1 MTPPSSIRQELV
13 RAAERRDRSRR
24 QAVALTVAGV
34 AGLVLLV
41 GVLLDYVWLLS
52 PSIRGG
58 WAALLVLV
66 GGVGAAAWAVWGRRR
81 TSIKEAALEVEASRS
96 ETGCEVSTAAE
107 YAAGERQ
114 VSGDHER
121 ELVEALQRKAAVS
134 VAQAPVREARVLLW
148 PRLAAVAAVVG
159 LGVFLVSAPA
169 SGTALRRIATPW
181 TAASYAQITV
191 TPGAVEIPVGRPLEI
206 RGQFVGRIPETAEL
220 QIREKGRDDW
230 QRVTLVAPT
239 NGVFRHALGAV
250 SGPFSY
256 RVTGLDAVSG
266 EFQVTTYVPPAVKDL
281 RVRLEPPAYTG
292 LQPSEQASADIAI
305 VRGTR
310 ALFRI
315 VPTVPLGRAELV
327 FTNGTVVP
335 LRPDASRQWVAEVP
349 VQRDGE
355 FRIAMVD
362 ERGRAGVDEVRH
374 HITAIPD
381 APPKVDFTEPGEDIR
396 AAATNRIALRFAASD
411 DFGVAGVRILYHR
424 LGSPEQELKVP
435 RLTRRDGEF
444 LGEAELD
451 LGSLKLEE
459 YELVAYHAEA
469 RDNNTLDGPGI
480 GKSPTY
486 FIEITDKEGGKCLSQ
501 CKGQKVNLLVIQKQI
516 IADTAALAT
525 SASTDRYQEMA
536 ARQRDA
542 VEFGRLYQ
550 EALAKTGAPVEAQ
563 GMMNSAVTKMEKAA
577 AALKASRRD
586 AALPPEESALADL
599 YQVVGLLPELKNL
612 PVTPQAAKA
621 SNAPPAVQVVLQA
634 ILKQKKEPANREE
647 LARLLEQVQQLNRQQ
662 AAVNAAS
669 RSSGESQGKGTGA
682 GKGEG
687 EGQGQSGKEGQANN
701 GKAAKGKAG
710 QGKKGPAKEGQGKQ
724 GEGKEGVAQDGKGDP
739 ESKPADPKDL
749 AALAPKQEQMSAEA
763 RALAERIQRLAG
775 KGSRLGHGAGQRVGD
790 AAGKMAQAAQAMR
803 SGKGESAGTAG
814 DQSAS
819 SLGAAE
825 ALLEALLSG
834 RPELSDVTAEEAPK
848 QYEAAIADYFR
859 RLSRAE

>member
-1 MTPPSSIRQELV
+1 M
-13 RAAERRDRSRR
+13 
-24 QAVALTVAGV
+24 
-34 AGLVLLV
+34 
-41 GVLLDYVWLLS
+41 
-52 PSIRGG
+52 
-58 WAALLVLV
+58 
-66 GGVGAAAWAVWGRRR
+66 
-81 TSIKEAALEVEASRS
+81 
-96 ETGCEVSTAAE
+96 
-107 YAAGERQ
+107 
-114 VSGDHER
+114 
-121 ELVEALQRKAAVS
+121 
-134 VAQAPVREARVLLW
+134 
-148 PRLAAVAAVVG
+148 
-159 LGVFLVSAPA
+159 
-169 SGTALRRIATPW
+169 
-181 TAASYAQITV
+181 
-191 TPGAVEIPVGRPLEI
+191 
-206 RGQFVGRIPETAEL
+206 
-220 QIREKGRDDW
+220 
-230 QRVTLVAPT
+230 
-239 NGVFRHALGAV
+239 
-250 SGPFSY
+250 
-256 RVTGLDAVSG
+256 
-266 EFQVTTYVPPAVKDL
+266 
-281 RVRLEPPAYTG
+281 
-292 LQPSEQASADIAI
+292 
-305 VRGTR
+305 
-310 ALFRI
+310 
-315 VPTVPLGRAELV
+315 
-327 FTNGTVVP
+327 
-335 LRPDASRQWVAEVP
+335 
-349 VQRDGE
+349 
-355 FRIAMVD
+355 
-362 ERGRAGVDEVRH
+362 
-374 HITAIPD
+374 
-381 APPKVDFTEPGEDIR
+381 
-396 AAATNRIALRFAASD
+396 
-411 DFGVAGVRILYHR
+411 
-424 LGSPEQELKVP
+424 
-435 RLTRRDGEF
+435 
-444 LGEAELD
+444 
-451 LGSLKLEE
+451 
-459 YELVAYHAEA
+459 
-469 RDNNTLDGPGI
+469 
-480 GKSPTY
+480 
-486 FIEITDKEGGKCLSQ
+486 
-501 CKGQKVNLLVIQKQI
+501 LVIQKQI

>member
-24 QAVALTVAGV
+24 QAVAWTVVGV
-34 AGLVLLV
+34 AGLALLV

-52 PSIRGG
+52 PSLRGG

-66 GGVGAAAWAVWGRRR
+66 GGAGAVAWAIWGRRR
-81 TSIKEAALEVEASRS
+81 TSIKEAALEVEASQS

-107 YAAGERQ
+107 YAAGDRQ
-114 VSGDHER
+114 VSGDPER
-121 ELVEALQRKAAVS
+121 ELVEALQRKAALS
-134 VAQAPVREARVLLW
+134 VAQAPVRDGQVLLW
-148 PRLAAVAAVVG
+148 PRLAAIAAGLG

-181 TAASYAQITV
+181 TAASYARIAV
-191 TPGAVEIPVGRPLEI
+191 TPGAVELPVGRPLEI
-206 RGQFVGRIPETAEL
+206 LGQFIGRIPETAEL
-220 QIREKGRDDW
+220 QIRESGRDEW
-230 QRVTLVAPT
+230 RRVTLVAPT
-239 NGVFRHALGAV
+239 NGVFRHTLAAV

-292 LQPSEQASADIAI
+292 LHPTEQASADIAI

-310 ALFRI
+310 AQFHI

-335 LRPDASRQWVAEVP
+335 LRPDASRQWVAELP

-362 ERGRAGVDEVRH
+362 ERGRAGGDEARH

-411 DFGVAGVRILYHR
+411 DFGVEGVRILIHR

-435 RLTRRDGEF
+435 RLTRRDGESV
-444 LGEAELD
+444 GEAELD
-451 LGSLKLEE
+451 LSGLKLEA
-459 YELVAYHAEA
+459 YVLVAYHAEA

-486 FIEITDKEGGKCLSQ
+486 FIEITDKEGGKCLCQS
-501 CKGQKVNLLVIQKQI
+501 KGQKVNLLVIQKQI
-516 IADTAALAT
+516 IADTAALA
-525 SASTDRYQEMA
+525 SNVSPDRFQELA
-536 ARQRDA
+536 ARQNDA
-542 VEFGRLYQ
+542 VEFGRMYQ
-550 EALAKTGAPVEAQ
+550 QALAKTGAPVEAQ

-577 AALKASRRD
+577 AALKSARKDS
-586 AALPPEESALADL
+586 ALPPEESALADL
-599 YQVVGLLPELKNL
+599 YQVVGLMPELQNL
-612 PVTPQAAKA
+612 PTIPQPSQA
-621 SNAPPAVQVVLQA
+621 SNAPPALQVVLQA
-634 ILKQKKEPANREE
+634 IQKQKKEAPNREE
-647 LARLLEQVQQLNRQQ
+647 LARLLEQVQQMSRQQ
-662 AAVNAAS
+662 AAINAAS
-669 RSSGESQGKGTGA
+669 RSSGESQGKGAGS

-687 EGQGQSGKEGQANN
+687 EGQSGKQGQAKN
-701 GKAAKGKAG
+701 GKAEKGKTG
-710 QGKKGPAKEGQGKQ
+710 QGKKGPGKGGQGKQ
-724 GEGKEGVAQDGKGDP
+724 GEGQEGVAQDGKGDP
-739 ESKPADPKDL
+739 DSKPAAPKDL
-749 AALAPKQEQMSAEA
+749 PALAPKQEQMSAEA

-775 KGSRLGHGAGQRVGD
+775 KGSRLGHGAGQRVGE
-790 AAGKMAQAAQAMR
+790 AAGKMAQAAQSMR

-814 DQSAS
+814 EQSAS
-819 SLGAAE
+819 SLGAA
-825 ALLEALLSG
+825 AAMLEALLSG
-834 RPELSDVTAEEAPK
+834 RPELSDVTAEEAPR